1 MFTVLMVVDRSCNP
15 SVMVSS
21 TSVRGA
27 NVERERPVAADRA
40 EVATAL
46 GLVAVGVLVEPSAFG
61 EVGAVG
67 EVAAAAP

>member
-1 MFTVLMVVDRSCNP
+1 MIVVDKSWSP

-46 GLVAVGVLVEPSAFG
+46 GLVAVGVLAVGVPVAVMPFAF
-61 EVGAVG
+61 VVVG
-67 EVAAAAP
+67 EVAAA